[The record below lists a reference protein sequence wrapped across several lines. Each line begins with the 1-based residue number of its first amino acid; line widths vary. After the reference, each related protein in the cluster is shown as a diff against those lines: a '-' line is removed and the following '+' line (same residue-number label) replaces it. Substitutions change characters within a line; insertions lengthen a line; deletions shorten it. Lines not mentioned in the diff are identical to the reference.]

1 MVGDPEIAKKVELMP
16 VSPIEARKSVR
27 RRDGDDAKRQ

>member
-1 MVGDPEIAKKVELMP
+1 MVGDPEIAKKVEL
-16 VSPIEARKSVR
+16 SPIEARKSVR